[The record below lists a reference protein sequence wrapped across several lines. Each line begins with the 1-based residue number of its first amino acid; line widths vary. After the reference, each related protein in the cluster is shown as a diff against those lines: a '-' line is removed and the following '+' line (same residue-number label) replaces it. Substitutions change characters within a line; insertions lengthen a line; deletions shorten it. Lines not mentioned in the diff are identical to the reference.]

1 MELVVDSDL
10 FSLAL
15 FLLACFWLKLL
26 SVLAA
31 QAGLVSR
38 QIVVFATMARVS
50 AVSRIVLAGCSDGL
64 ALVRLCLRLI
74 AFFPLFALVA
84 FVIFLTG
91 LDFFVFFV
99 FFVFSVFF
107 EFFVLLVI

>member
-1 MELVVDSDL
+1 MELVVNSDL

-15 FLLACFWLKLL
+15 FLLACFSLKLL

-38 QIVVFATMARVS
+38 QIVVFATIARVS

-64 ALVRLCLRLI
+64 ALVRLGLRLI
-74 AFFPLFALVA
+74 AFFSLYALVA
-84 FVIFLTG
+84 FVI
-91 LDFFVFFV
+91 
-99 FFVFSVFF
+99 
-107 EFFVLLVI
+107 LVTCWDPRKRTELS